1 VRKKGD
7 VPILEITTTN
17 FRSDRISLT
26 GKKMWRK
33 MWRKQSVKWLGGWI
47 ARTAGPLGV
56 PFTESLHQQKT
67 ASATSTAS
75 SESCVFT
82 QYDAVDQKTSHLVA
96 CGRLRVLT
104 SCQIMMVSAA
114 VTPAMTCDQLSE
126 VSSYNHSDFT
136 IEINHQSI
144 GYGTAWFYTSLR
156 RCFYRAT
163 AIAIMSVCL
172 LVYHVPEL
180 YRKVLIHVYHNT
192 FSAYGTQPFCFP
204 TTKYL
209 RISDGITPYGG
220 VEYMWGIYISWFSI
234 KSIAY
239 RPPPWVSQMF
249 IPPWTP

>member
-82 QYDAVDQKTSHLVA
+82 QYDAVDQKQVIS
-96 CGRLRVLT
+96 
-104 SCQIMMVSAA
+104 SPAA
-114 VTPAMTCDQLSE
+114 VCECSQAAKSWWYRP
-126 VSSYNHSDFT
+126 
-136 IEINHQSI
+136 QSPLQ
-144 GYGTAWFYTSLR
+144 W
-156 RCFYRAT
+156 RAT
-163 AIAIMSVCL
+163 SYQKFLATTILISRLKLTINLSATGRHGFTLVSDAVFIA
-172 LVYHVPEL
+172 
-180 YRKVLIHVYHNT
+180 R
-192 FSAYGTQPFCFP
+192 Q
-204 TTKYL
+204 
-209 RISDGITPYGG
+209 
-220 VEYMWGIYISWFSI
+220 
-234 KSIAY
+234 
-239 RPPPWVSQMF
+239 Q
-249 IPPWTP
+249 

>member
-1 VRKKGD
+1 
-7 VPILEITTTN
+7 
-17 FRSDRISLT
+17 
-26 GKKMWRK
+26 M
-33 MWRKQSVKWLGGWI
+33 QSIK
-47 ARTAGPLGV
+47 
-56 PFTESLHQQKT
+56 
-67 ASATSTAS
+67 
-75 SESCVFT
+75 
-82 QYDAVDQKTSHLVA
+82 KTSHLVA

-156 RCFYRAT
+156 RCFYCAT

-172 LVYHVPEL
+172 FVYHVPEL

-220 VEYMWGIYISWFSI
+220 GLNTCGVYTFRDFLSNLSRTGHHHGYHRCLFPLELPKYSLL
-234 KSIAY
+234 
-239 RPPPWVSQMF
+239 
-249 IPPWTP
+249 